1 MSTMLTL
8 PQANPFSTRHVR
20 PGAIEYRFRNDP
32 VRNCE
37 NAEQLIDRFEAH
49 GLRGQIVGPH
59 GSGKSTLVA
68 TLVPVLKCRGYD
80 VMEVTLHAGERRLP
94 QALPNGSRSQP
105 LVVIVDGYEQ
115 LNRWN
120 AWRLRRRCARRRFGL
135 LITTH
140 RACMLPLLHE
150 TKPSLAVAL
159 ELFATLFPADD
170 NRIATADVEALYA
183 QHCGDMRETL
193 FGLYDLYEARRRRSS
208 R

>member
-1 MSTMLTL
+1 MSATLTL
-8 PQANPFSTRHVR
+8 PQVNPFSTRHVR
-20 PGAIEYRFRNDP
+20 PGAIEYRFRDDLMKS
-32 VRNCE
+32 CE
-37 NAEQLIDRFEAH
+37 NAEQLIDRFEAK
-49 GLRGQIVGPH
+49 GLQGQIVGHH

-68 TLVPVLKCRGYD
+68 TLIPALKRRGYD
-80 VMEVTLHAGERRLP
+80 VLEVTLHAGERRLP
-94 QALPNGSRSQP
+94 QALPNRSRSQL

-115 LNRWN
+115 LSRWN
-120 AWRLRRRCARRRFGL
+120 AWQLRRSCARRRFGL

-159 ELFATLFPADD
+159 ELFATLFPDDD
-170 NRIATADVEALYA
+170 NRIAPADVEALYK